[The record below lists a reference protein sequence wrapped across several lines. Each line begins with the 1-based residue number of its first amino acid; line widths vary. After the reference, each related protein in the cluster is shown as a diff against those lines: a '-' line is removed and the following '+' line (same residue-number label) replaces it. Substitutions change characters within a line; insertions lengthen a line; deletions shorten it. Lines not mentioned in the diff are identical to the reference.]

1 MKIMIKA
8 NFSTD
13 GDYHIEGYDFSDEK
27 FVKDIDINLPDR
39 NFKINTR
46 GYNKHPFDDEY
57 SFGIVFECED
67 IDYCQMYAR
76 SYLEELLCNIRFLST
91 HYYIMP
97 HFYEMFDKGI
107 KSIGHENYY
116 CGTVS
121 GNYDGTCLEVST
133 MKE

>member
-1 MKIMIKA
+1 MKIVIKA

-13 GDYHIEGYDFSDEK
+13 GDYRIEGYDYSSNPFN
-27 FVKDIDINLPDR
+27 KDIDINLSDR
-39 NFKINTR
+39 QFKIKTE
-46 GYNKHPFDDEY
+46 GYNWHPYDDDY

-67 IDYCQMYAR
+67 VSYCQMYAR

-107 KSIGHENYY
+107 NSIGHDNHYY
-116 CGTVS
+116 GNVS
-121 GNYDGTCLEVST
+121 GNYDGTDLEITVVD
-133 MKE
+133 